1 MPCWTAP
8 ARSPNGPKPI
18 TRINEPKALHAFR
31 RGPKKQAICHGRVM
45 PARSAYQ
52 YCYICRVVFPR
63 LGFCALAV
71 GGPTQCKSRKPII
84 MYQSSIRNP
93 RQGHS
98 LFCKR
103 TREPGS
109 NPDSKTGII
118 APSHHLVHRSPSKPT
133 INPIPPISSNPPGF
147 IPKSESQTQNLNPRT
162 LTRNQ
167 SQTLNP
173 NRCFTSTS

>member
-1 MPCWTAP
+1 MLDGTSTEPERAQTDNAHQR
-8 ARSPNGPKPI
+8 AQSPTCLQAWSK
-18 TRINEPKALHAFR
+18 KASHL
-31 RGPKKQAICHGRVM
+31 PW
-45 PARSAYQ
+45 
-52 YCYICRVVFPR
+52 PR
-63 LGFCALAV
+63 DASSIYVLGFCALAV